1 MPSIAERMAA
11 LQASSAKESAAPA
24 GGGARVARDEPT
36 GAKVHA
42 GWLSKA
48 GAGIMS
54 AVFQKR
60 WCVVYADPA
69 MAYYADEACTQPK
82 GGIPLAGATVS
93 VAEDML
99 QVVANDPK
107 AGKSVSSKFRAE
119 SPADAEDWA
128 ARIRAAR
135 RRGGAAAGG
144 RGAGPEGG
152 RGGGGGGGG
161 RGGGGEEGCLLY
173 TSPSPRDS

>member
-11 LQASSAKESAAPA
+11 LQASSAKESSAPA

-60 WCVVYADPA
+60 WCVVYDDPA

-119 SPADAEDWA
+119 SPADTDKPGRRTHA
-128 ARIRAAR
+128 AQRQCD
-135 RRGGAAAGG
+135 RGPPPSKSG
-144 RGAGPEGG
+144 RVEI
-152 RGGGGGGGG
+152 
-161 RGGGGEEGCLLY
+161 
-173 TSPSPRDS
+173 DSAS

>member
-11 LQASSAKESAAPA
+11 LQASSAKESAPAA

-60 WCVVYADPA
+60 WCVIYADPA

-128 ARIRAAR
+128 ARIRAAANQPPPKASWSAR
-135 RRGGAAAGG
+135 LPRGG
-144 RGAGPEGG
+144 
-152 RGGGGGGGG
+152 
-161 RGGGGEEGCLLY
+161 
-173 TSPSPRDS
+173 PSPARQN